1 MVMLA
6 AQAASKAA
14 QSGAGKAVARK
25 VKEKLARKGKSA
37 AKTAAPKRR
46 RVRLLT
52 LGQRE
57 ELTWVARHLGR
68 SAAAERMAHY
78 RR

>member
-1 MVMLA
+1 MVLQVA
-6 AQAASKAA
+6 GAVGQQASKTI
-14 QSGAGKAVARK
+14 
-25 VKEKLARKGKSA
+25 VKNIQKKRASTKKGKGD
-37 AKTAAPKRR
+37 KPKRR

-57 ELTWVARHLGR
+57 ELMWIARHLGR
-68 SAAAERMAHY
+68 SAAAERMVHY